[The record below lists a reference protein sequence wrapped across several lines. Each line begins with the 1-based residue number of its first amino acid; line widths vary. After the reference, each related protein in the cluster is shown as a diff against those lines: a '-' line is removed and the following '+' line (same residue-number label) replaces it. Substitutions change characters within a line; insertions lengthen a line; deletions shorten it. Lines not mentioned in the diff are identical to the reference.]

1 MATEN
6 PLDAELVARLRR
18 LDAGSTSASPA
29 FDYDAMLERHAAGVT
44 RARRRL
50 TVMRGSAV
58 ALLVALV
65 GASVWRLD
73 HQPVTPDERVA
84 AAPETAPA
92 TQVAALQS
100 RIVRAD
106 TYFAVAAL
114 EDHIATVDDAL
125 NYARVNG
132 QQADVARL
140 ERTRAELFDSY
151 RRVRY
156 AEMLSANL

>member
-1 MATEN
+1 MAIEN
-6 PLDAELVARLRR
+6 DEELVSRLRR
-18 LDAGSTSASPA
+18 LEAAAPSASPG
-29 FDYDAMLERHAAGVT
+29 FDYDGLLERHAGGIA

-50 TVMRGSAV
+50 TVARGAAV
-58 ALLVALV
+58 GLLVALV
-65 GASVWRLD
+65 GASFWRLD
-73 HQPVTPDERVA
+73 QGAVADPGEGTAAVVAPRAEQP
-84 AAPETAPA
+84 
-92 TQVAALQS
+92 

>member
-1 MATEN
+1 MATEH
-6 PLDAELVARLRR
+6 DELIARLRR
-18 LDAGSTSASPA
+18 LDAAAPAAPPA
-29 FDYDAMLERHAAGVT
+29 FDYDGLLERHATGIART
-44 RARRRL
+44 RRRL
-50 TVMRGSAV
+50 TMARGTAVM
-58 ALLVALV
+58 LLVALV
-65 GASVWRLD
+65 GASFWRLD
-73 HQPVTPDERVA
+73 QGAVVIPDEATAAVA
-84 AAPETAPA
+84 AEPRSAQP
-92 TQVAALQS
+92 

-132 QQADVARL
+132 QQADVTRL